1 MCQTQTDCSS
11 LPKLTLMRFN
21 FRVLLA
27 GIGAL
32 LIGLY
37 LQLFG
42 CNQPIYL
49 VDPIPPPPPI
59 KEFFWPD
66 QLQLHQFGLV
76 DHENRKFD
84 QPRLSGHW
92 SFVFFGYTHCP
103 DICPITMN
111 ILRQVREKF
120 LRDAG
125 LDMDQIAFVFISVDG
140 ERDTPN
146 RLRDYIEFFGEGFTA
161 ASGTKAQIES
171 LTTQLGVPWSI
182 DEHAEGQQDYL
193 VGHSG
198 AIFLISP
205 EATVASI
212 WQPPHEADE
221 IADRFIQIQKFLRND
236 LRNGNQSG

>member
-1 MCQTQTDCSS
+1 M
-11 LPKLTLMRFN
+11 
-21 FRVLLA
+21 
-27 GIGAL
+27 

-42 CNQPIYL
+42 FNPPL
-49 VDPIPPPPPI
+49 VKVEPATSPF
-59 KEFFWPD
+59 EWFFWPD

-84 QPRLSGHW
+84 QRRFSDHW

-111 ILRQVREKF
+111 TLRQVREKL
-120 LRDAG
+120 LRDTG
-125 LDMDQIAFVFISVDG
+125 PDTDQIAFVFVSVDG
-140 ERDTPN
+140 ERDTPD

-212 WQPPHEADE
+212 YQPPHEADE
-221 IADRFIQIQKFLRND
+221 IADRFTQIQKFLRN
-236 LRNGNQSG
+236 NNQPG